1 VGDYLKLPVGKGGY
15 HTVGLFLD
23 TFSQHVWGYK
33 FKNHGST
40 NTTVK
45 SLGDI
50 FHSFAPPETFMSDG
64 GRHFDNA
71 AVAEFCGE
79 WGTGVEVVAAYSPLV
94 NGLVEGTNK
103 LLLYVL
109 ARLCAPEVGEDGWES
124 MDWSDLPKSWP
135 EQFDKAIRILNWRIL
150 PALKFSPKE
159 LLLGLVVNT
168 AKTPLEASSSILGP
182 TEVDNQIAYV
192 AQQRLDG
199 YSEAVRHAIRRK
211 AVFDR
216 KVESARGGAVVFEV
230 GQLVQIHRSDL
241 YNTLSSE
248 RKLQPM
254 WSQPK
259 RVIERLTNS
268 YRLEELDGTPITGK
282 FSARGL
288 RGFDA
293 RPGTKLWEEERR
305 WKRLKETGEESE
317 SEGKEERARTE
328 GAQKGVSKG
337 ERSGSGAVAMES
349 GFFYDEDE
357 LEDPPV
363 GNGVE
368 PGSVAAR
375 LVLRRRGRRH
385 FEGGQME

>member
-1 VGDYLKLPVGKGGY
+1 
-15 HTVGLFLD
+15 VGLFLD

-33 FKNHGST
+33 FKTHGST
-40 NTTVK
+40 STTVK

-64 GRHFDNA
+64 GKHFDNT
-71 AVAEFCGE
+71 AVAGFCSE
-79 WGTGVEVVAAYSPLV
+79 WGTKVEVVAAYSPWV

-109 ARLCAPEVGEDGWES
+109 ARLCAPGVGEDGWET
-124 MDWSDLPKSWP
+124 MEWSDLPKSWP
-135 EQFDKAIRILNWRIL
+135 DQFDKAIRILNWRIL

-182 TEVDNQIAYV
+182 AEVDNQIAYV

-199 YSEAVRHAIRRK
+199 YSEAVQHAIRRK

-216 KVESARGGAVVFEV
+216 KVERSRGGVVVFEV
-230 GQLVQIHRSDL
+230 GQLVQIHRTDL

-259 RVIERLTNS
+259 RVSERLTNS
-268 YRLEELDGTPITGK
+268 YRLEELDGAPINGR
-282 FSARGL
+282 FSARRL
-288 RGFDA
+288 RAFEA

-305 WKRLKETGEESE
+305 RTRVCE
-317 SEGKEERARTE
+317 SEGREERE
-328 GAQKGVSKG
+328 IAQKGAPEI
-337 ERSGSGAVAMES
+337 ERTSAAAIGP
-349 GFFYDEDE
+349 GFFYDDDE
-357 LEDPPV
+357 LSDVEDGEEPDSV
-363 GNGVE
+363 G
-368 PGSVAAR
+368 AR

-385 FEGGQME
+385 FKGGQME